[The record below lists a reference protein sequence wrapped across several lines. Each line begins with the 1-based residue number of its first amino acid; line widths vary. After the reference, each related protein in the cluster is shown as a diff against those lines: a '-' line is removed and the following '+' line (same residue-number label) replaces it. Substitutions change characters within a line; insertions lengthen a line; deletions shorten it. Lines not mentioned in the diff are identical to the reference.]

1 MFDDVISGEKA
12 PLGRILRNF
21 RFVTSLPVAMPVM
34 RIYTFCTTTIVRKK
48 CGNRL
53 CMRSLPWL
61 TWLPVPWLPVTPF
74 PIRADSGHVTSGA
87 SFPVAPLFAPPE
99 MWLEP
104 SCVRYY
110 LRAYVKNHN
119 IIAYKLKTF
128 FSSELFY
135 YFQWIFI
142 FKENICIYIISN
154 FDIHCQNNKC
164 KTS

>member
-12 PLGRILRNF
+12 PLGRILRN
-21 RFVTSLPVAMPVM
+21 SLPVAMPVM

-48 CGNRL
+48 CGNR
-53 CMRSLPWL
+53 CACDHFRDWRDFRFRDFRWHHFRSGPI
-61 TWLPVPWLPVTPF
+61 PVT
-74 PIRADSGHVTSGA
+74 

-104 SCVRYY
+104 SCIIYY

-142 FKENICIYIISN
+142 FKENICICIISN